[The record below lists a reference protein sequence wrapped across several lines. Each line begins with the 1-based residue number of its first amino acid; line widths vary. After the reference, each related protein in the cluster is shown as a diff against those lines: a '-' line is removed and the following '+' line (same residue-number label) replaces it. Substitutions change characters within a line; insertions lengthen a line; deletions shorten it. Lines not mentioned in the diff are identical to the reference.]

1 MFRARPSTVR
11 RCENVLLRLPSF
23 RYFTSNGQPV
33 AAAPVSVPARRVHER
48 YERLGKLLSTFKY
61 HAKPPMSMWLVITL
75 YADIGIIY
83 QVICS
88 CQGVLAGARGSRTHR
103 PGGSTGTND
112 FEDRRAHRSPSA
124 PIISRE
130 NIGQVWTARVPLPDS
145 LRGGRLGA
153 QDRVHGSLELPS
165 RHRAH
170 DLVDRTAALE
180 DQQRGNTPDTV
191 LQGRLGI

>member
-1 MFRARPSTVR
+1 MKTNQLIGVQQPRQHTAR
-11 RCENVLLRLPSF
+11 
-23 RYFTSNGQPV
+23 TSNSRNCRH
-33 AAAPVSVPARRVHER
+33 ASRRAVR
-48 YERLGKLLSTFKY
+48 SAGSRRDVGTGR
-61 HAKPPMSMWLVITL
+61 V
-75 YADIGIIY
+75 
-83 QVICS
+83 
-88 CQGVLAGARGSRTHR
+88 AGARGSRTHR

-124 PIISRE
+124 PIISTE

-165 RHRAH
+165 RHCAH
-170 DLVDRTAALE
+170 DLVYRTAALE
-180 DQQRGNTPDTV
+180 DQQRGNTPDAV